1 MSNLNNTI
9 QEGENLIYDA
19 VKDLTEDELERR
31 VRKNAA
37 AKDFHL
43 TSEHLAVIQLLI
55 EHYQRDCKAQD
66 CFAAH
71 EQMRFLEDAC
81 APKGGSKYLF
91 MLFDAVPD
99 AAGMLMPLHELAGLP
114 ALRLETDERLGTAF

>member
-1 MSNLNNTI
+1 MSNPNSTI

-19 VKDLTEDELERR
+19 VKDLTKDELERR

-43 TSEHLAVIQLLI
+43 TSEHLGVIQLLI
-55 EHYQRDCKAQD
+55 EHYKRDCKAQD

-71 EQMRFLEDAC
+71 EQMRFSRTPTRPKAEASISICCLMPYLMGEAC
-81 APKGGSKYLF
+81 SCLF
-91 MLFDAVPD
+91 MSSPVC
-99 AAGMLMPLHELAGLP
+99 LH
-114 ALRLETDERLGTAF
+114 